1 MSGDVQTKYPPGFKS
16 LSASIKRRP
25 SIPCNMNV
33 NKSQGA
39 KILIKFYIN
48 QSYGSE
54 MRSKFLDLVGTREN
68 KQNKSS

>member
-16 LSASIKRRP
+16 LSASIRRRP

-39 KILIKFYIN
+39 KILIFRSLCSNIN
-48 QSYGSE
+48 G
-54 MRSKFLDLVGTREN
+54 RGGAGVN
-68 KQNKSS
+68 KTE